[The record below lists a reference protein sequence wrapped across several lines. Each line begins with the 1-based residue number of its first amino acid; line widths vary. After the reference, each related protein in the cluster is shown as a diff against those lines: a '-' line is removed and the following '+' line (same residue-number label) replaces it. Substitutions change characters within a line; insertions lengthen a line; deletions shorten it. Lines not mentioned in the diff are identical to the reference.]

1 MYSIYK
7 SRVPKKALYIYTLCT
22 LYMYTIYDTM
32 YTITRQECHGRRWEK
47 FFFFSTHYK
56 ILNARRGR
64 KIREHNASQEG
75 LESTDIRPNLF

>member
-1 MYSIYK
+1 M
-7 SRVPKKALYIYTLCT
+7 TLCT
-22 LYMYTIYDTM
+22 LLQGKSAM
-32 YTITRQECHGRRWEK
+32 EGVGRSS
-47 FFFFSTHYK
+47 FFFSTHYK